1 MLRRRSAFGEFLL
14 NPENGTLTRNGQRVP
29 LGRRGALL
37 LEILLRRQGEIV
49 AKEELIDAAWA
60 GRAVEESNLS
70 VQIALLRK
78 TIGLDAEGREWID
91 TIPRVGYCFRAQP
104 KETAERSVRRERLS
118 IAVLPFANLC
128 PEEEDDFFADGLADE
143 IITTLSKVPGL
154 VVIART
160 SSFIYRRR
168 SVDIRRI
175 AEELGVRFVLEGSV
189 RRSGG
194 QVRITAQLCDGMTG
208 GQLWSEKYD
217 RDLSDIFSL
226 QDDIARRI
234 GTELLAVLN
243 PVEAAEW
250 PAFSP
255 AGTASA
261 DAYQAYLRGR
271 AMQRG
276 ATQNADIFRRT
287 VECFRQ
293 AMTHDPAYAAPY
305 AALAMALS
313 HNHYNRWTEDSDRSL
328 DEAAKLV
335 AEAIARDPNDPLA
348 HGVAA
353 LIAKYQTNYEMWET
367 EVETAL
373 SLNPNFAPALS
384 LRGTLRMYSGNPGA
398 AIRDLERAIRLDPHF
413 SQTYLH
419 HLGVAHIIIGNY
431 ETAVSLLKER
441 IALVPETDMSRA
453 CLASALGSLGRT
465 DEARETWRG
474 LLAIHPRYTYADGIG
489 RMPFRNP
496 DDLAKVASGLRQA
509 GICVSDLPH

>member
-1 MLRRRSAFGEFLL
+1 
-14 NPENGTLTRNGQRVP
+14 VP

-37 LEILLRRQGEIV
+37 LEVLLRRQGEIID
-49 AKEELIDAAWA
+49 KQELIDAAWA

-78 TIGLDAEGREWID
+78 AIGLDAEGREWID

-104 KETAERSVRRERLS
+104 EETGGGSAPRERLS
-118 IAVLPFANLC
+118 IAVLPFVNLC
-128 PEEEDDFFADGLADE
+128 PEQEEDFFADGLADE
-143 IITTLSKVPGL
+143 IIATLSKVPGL

-175 AEELGVRFVLEGSV
+175 ADELGVRFVLEGSV
-189 RRSGG
+189 RGSGDR
-194 QVRITAQLCDGMTG
+194 VRITAQLCDGMTG

-226 QDDIARRI
+226 QDDVARRI
-234 GTELLAVLN
+234 GAELLSVLN

-250 PAFSP
+250 PVFSP
-255 AGTASA
+255 AGTTSTE
-261 DAYQAYLRGR
+261 AYQAYLRGR

-276 ATQNADIFRRT
+276 ATQNADVFRRT
-287 VECFRQ
+287 VECFRR
-293 AMTHDPAYAAPY
+293 AIAHNPGYAAPY

-313 HNHYNRWTEDSDRSL
+313 HNHYNRWTDDSDRSL
-328 DEAAKLV
+328 DQAAKLV

-353 LIAKYQTNYEMWET
+353 LIAKYRKDYETWEA

-373 SLNPNFAPALS
+373 ALNPNFAPALS
-384 LRGTLRMYSGNPGA
+384 LRGTLRMYSGNPDA
-398 AIRDLERAIRLDPHF
+398 AIRDLQRAMRLDPHF

-419 HLGVAHIIIGNY
+419 HLGVAHIILGEY
-431 ETAVSLLKER
+431 EMAVSLLKER

-453 CLASALGSLGRT
+453 CLASAFGNLGRV
-465 DEARETWRG
+465 DEARQVWHE
-474 LLAIHPRYTYADGIG
+474 LLAIHPQYTYADGIG
-489 RMPFRNP
+489 RMPFKNP
-496 DDLAKVASGLRQA
+496 DDLARIASGLRQA
-509 GICVSDLPH
+509 GICCDKVQH